1 MEHNLTKE
9 EIRLIQESW
18 NTMTSKSK
26 STGEKFYNNLFGKHP
41 EMAELFKGEIKE
53 QSGALM
59 RMVKTVV
66 EGLNNPQIII
76 PAIQQLGRRHGE
88 YGVKDEYYKEFG
100 IILID
105 TIGAELGNDFDAKTK
120 TAWEKLYETLADVM
134 MN

>member
-9 EIRLIQESW
+9 EIRLIQMSW
-18 NTMTSKSK
+18 NLLTLKSK
-26 STGEKFYNNLFGKHP
+26 TTGEKFYANLFKKHTD
-41 EMAELFKGEIKE
+41 MAELFKGDIKD

-76 PAIQQLGRRHGE
+76 PALQELGRRHRE

-100 IILID
+100 NLLVE
-105 TIGAELGNDFDAKTK
+105 TIGSELGSDFDVKTK
-120 TAWEKLYETLADVM
+120 AAWEKLYDTLGRVM